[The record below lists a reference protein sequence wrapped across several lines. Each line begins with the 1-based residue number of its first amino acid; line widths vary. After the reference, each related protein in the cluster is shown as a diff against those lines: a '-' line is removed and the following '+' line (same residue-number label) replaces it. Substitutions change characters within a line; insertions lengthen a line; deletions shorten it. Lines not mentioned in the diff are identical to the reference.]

1 MTYFPTLR
9 NGLLRN
15 LLVLFFMLYSSLS
28 WSQDYD
34 ATLLWAQ
41 KTSLGTVVSGVVD
54 KVYVNVGDKV
64 KKGSKLAQLDISVFK
79 GRVVEFR
86 AKLMG
91 AREEF
96 KEAERERDRALELY
110 DRTVLS
116 EHDLQVAKNN
126 YVTAKAE
133 YEKVRANLIEKE
145 FDLKYSVV
153 RAPFD
158 AIILTRHAQPG
169 QVIITRFKQ
178 KPVVI
183 VAAADRMLARFL
195 VTEDNLKKMT
205 KGKTAVVSVDDMTIN
220 GKIRAIALELTTGQ
234 NGLKGYYVDVE
245 FKVGEAVF
253 RSGQTAKVNIE

>member
-1 MTYFPTLR
+1 MTYFLTLR

-15 LLVLFFMLYSSLS
+15 LLVLFSMLYSSLL

-34 ATLLWAQ
+34 ATLLWSQ
-41 KTSLGTVVSGVVD
+41 KTALGTVVSGVVD
-54 KVYVNVGDKV
+54 KVYVNAGDKV
-64 KKGSKLAQLDISVFK
+64 KKGSKLTQLDISVFK
-79 GRVVEFR
+79 GRVSEFR
-86 AKLMG
+86 ARLVS

-126 YVTAKAE
+126 YVIARAE
-133 YEKVRANLIEKE
+133 YEKVQANLIEKE

-153 RAPFD
+153 RAPFE

-178 KPVVI
+178 KPLVI
-183 VAAADRMLARFL
+183 VAAADKMLARLL

-205 KGKTAVVSVDDMTIN
+205 KDKTATVTVAGRTFD
-220 GKIRAIALELTTGQ
+220 GKIQTIALELATDQ
-234 NGLKGYYVDVE
+234 SGLKGYYVDVE
-245 FKVGEAVF
+245 FKVDEAVL
-253 RSGQTAKVNIE
+253 RSGQMAKVNIE